1 MLSSNTRL
9 AFWSYLTEVDY
20 AYLIAVSGEMDV
32 AFRQLNKIADKNLPY
47 LSAKAKKMT
56 SEIVRK
62 TNGQ

>member
-1 MLSSNTRL
+1 M
-9 AFWSYLTEVDY
+9 TEVDY